1 MVVFHRYV
9 SLPEGTLNWSM
20 AGTFSTSNY
29 KWFSNM
35 FPKVEIVRCH
45 VNCWRATEFHQ
56 QCGCASSV
64 SDPADCLKLDPRY
77 HKIAALWIYWPTSE
91 KTRFWPCLTMFD
103 PPAFF
108 HHVTQKYPSGISPGP
123 CFSHEVNGY
132 FSSPMD
138 GHETDPQTLHW
149 NYTSMQRQKSWD
161 WWIFIMF
168 IPVYPS
174 ISALLKL
181 ALLQTLEV
189 AVET

>member
-1 MVVFHRYV
+1 
-9 SLPEGTLNWSM
+9 
-20 AGTFSTSNY
+20 
-29 KWFSNM
+29 
-35 FPKVEIVRCH
+35 
-45 VNCWRATEFHQ
+45 
-56 QCGCASSV
+56 
-64 SDPADCLKLDPRY
+64 
-77 HKIAALWIYWPTSE
+77 
-91 KTRFWPCLTMFD
+91 MFD
-103 PPAFF
+103 PPVFF

-189 AVET
+189 AVELKTYCIWWKETHGLKILEYQQPIWHQKHSEYYICLGHGEHDHPHCMCSLKESFENPWTHTPPNLFF